1 MRRKIGNKFV
11 VLLGAALALVGTL
24 FLTTA
29 SQATSTSVD
38 LSITGSTVAGY
49 TKAQYGQELPV
60 VFTIKN
66 RSTTTAAEVSF
77 YFTLSHASA
86 DGSDYTCPLIS
97 NRYNINPDTPA
108 CEPGVLGYGRSTS
121 AAIMVTPTI
130 YSGTVTVKACAQD
143 LTGYADPVSSNNC
156 KTISIPIG

>member
-1 MRRKIGNKFV
+1 MRNKIV
-11 VLLGAALALVGTL
+11 VFLVAASALACSL

-29 SQATSTSVD
+29 SQATTSSVD
-38 LSITGSTVAGY
+38 LAITGNTVAGY

-66 RSTTTAAEVSF
+66 RSTTTATEVSF
-77 YFTLSHASA
+77 YFTLSHATA
-86 DGSDYTCPLIS
+86 GGSDYTCPLIS
-97 NRYNINPDTPA
+97 NHYNINPDTPA
-108 CEPGVLGYGRSTS
+108 CEPGVLGYGKSTS
-121 AAIMVTPTI
+121 AAILVTPTI

-156 KTISIPIG
+156 KTVSIAIG